1 MPGLT
6 RADPDLRRRE
16 QTGQR
21 ASQPGNPASGLD
33 CRTKR
38 AKKQLRWRLNTNFRH
53 KPHNKP
59 GPLATRTAAMEEKAR
74 ILPASLDNGEQCRV
88 RPALCYISLARQ
100 SASTRFRRG
109 GSCFTALL
117 SPSFLLAHCW
127 HLSHCN
133 SATAS
138 LCAFLSFFLAF
149 GVWLTFVPAPLVPPW
164 GHYCSYKV
172 SALNFLPVV
181 LLLRHNVFCCFRL
194 GSIFCRLIAI
204 EVCFLWSGRA

>member
-1 MPGLT
+1 
-6 RADPDLRRRE
+6 
-16 QTGQR
+16 
-21 ASQPGNPASGLD
+21 
-33 CRTKR
+33 
-38 AKKQLRWRLNTNFRH
+38 
-53 KPHNKP
+53 
-59 GPLATRTAAMEEKAR
+59 MEEEEAR

-109 GSCFTALL
+109 GSCCLGLL
-117 SPSFLLAHCW
+117 SPAFLLAHCW

-138 LCAFLSFFLAF
+138 LCAFLFFFFWLLAC
-149 GVWLTFVPAPLVPPW
+149 GSPLSPPPSVPPW

-181 LLLRHNVFCCFRL
+181 LLLRHNVFCCFCFCFRL

>member
-1 MPGLT
+1 M
-6 RADPDLRRRE
+6 E
-16 QTGQR
+16 
-21 ASQPGNPASGLD
+21 
-33 CRTKR
+33 
-38 AKKQLRWRLNTNFRH
+38 
-53 KPHNKP
+53 
-59 GPLATRTAAMEEKAR
+59 EEKAR

-117 SPSFLLAHCW
+117 SLSFLLAHW

-138 LCAFLSFFLAF
+138 LCAFLSFFFWLLAC
-149 GVWLTFVPAPLVPPW
+149 GSPLSPHPPVPPW